1 MRRPMRPARRL
12 AAALMAILMS
22 APGQAAAWGA
32 TGHRMVGVAAVED
45 LPAELPAFV
54 RSPSAAQDIGEL
66 SRELDRS
73 KGAGRAHA
81 VSLDPGHFLN
91 ISDDGTLAPGL
102 RFEAIPPDRESY
114 ETALRAAGTSAWKV
128 GWLYHSILET
138 QQQLTKDFAMWR
150 VVHHA
155 AAIERNPTRR
165 AWYRADLRRREALIL
180 QTLGRL
186 SHYVADGAQPLHVTT
201 HYNGWAAADN
211 PEGFTR
217 NRIHAVFEGELVAAG
232 VRQEEVRR
240 AMPPRTDIQGALETH
255 ISAYLARAWREVPS
269 LYRLEKTGALKPGDP
284 RGAAYARDL
293 LGAGAG
299 ALRDLVTLAWRS
311 SSQSRV
317 GWPEMTVEDALA
329 GRHDLWVSLY
339 GKD

>member
-1 MRRPMRPARRL
+1 MKSARRL
-12 AAALMAILMS
+12 AAAFMAVLVS
-22 APGQAAAWGA
+22 APGQASAWGA

-45 LPAELPAFV
+45 LPAGLPAFV
-54 RSPSAAQDIGEL
+54 RDRSAAQDVGEL

-91 ISDDGTLAPGL
+91 VSDDGTLAPGL
-102 RFEAIPPDRESY
+102 RLETLPPDREAY
-114 ETALRAAGTSAWKV
+114 ETALRAAGSSAWKV

-150 VVHHA
+150 VLSHA
-155 AAIERNPTRR
+155 ARTERNPSRR

-180 QTLGRL
+180 QNIGRL

-201 HYNGWAAADN
+201 HYNGWAAEEN

-232 VRQEEVRR
+232 VRQDDVRK
-240 AMPPRTDIQGALETH
+240 AMPPRGDIQVALEAY
-255 ISAYLARAWREVPS
+255 ISDYLSRAWREVPS
-269 LYRLEKTGALKPGDP
+269 LYRLEKAGALKLGDP
-284 RGAAYARDL
+284 RGAAYASHQ
-293 LGAGAG
+293 LGVGAG

-311 SSQSRV
+311 SLQARV
-317 GWPEMTVEDALA
+317 GWPEMTVEGALA